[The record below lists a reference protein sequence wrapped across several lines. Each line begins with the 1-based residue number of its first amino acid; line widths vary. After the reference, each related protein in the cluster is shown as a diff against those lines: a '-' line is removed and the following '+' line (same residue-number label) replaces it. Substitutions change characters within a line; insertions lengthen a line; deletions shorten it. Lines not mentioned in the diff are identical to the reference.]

1 MTPLNVLEL
10 QQLNSTPVLPGCWK
24 LMPGQVI
31 SLRPREAGAL
41 HITQG
46 KAWATFDGPHGAH
59 GIDSGDLCLVAGQAL
74 AVRAGQRLVFEPL
87 DRDQMVC
94 FEWTPL
100 SGASPLRDLAQALS
114 MAGGALLRLAGALAG
129 GQSGL
134 QCQPGP
140 RRHQLG

>member
-1 MTPLNVLEL
+1 MTLLNVLEL
-10 QQLNSTPVLPGCWK
+10 QQLNGTAVLPGCWK

-31 SLRPREAGAL
+31 SLRPRAAGAL

-46 KAWATFDGPHGAH
+46 QAWATFDGPHAVQGM
-59 GIDSGDLCLVAGQAL
+59 DCGDHCLAAGQQL

-87 DRDQMVC
+87 GRDEMVC
-94 FEWTPL
+94 FEWTPW
-100 SGASPLRDLAQALS
+100 SGTSPLRDLVQALS

-129 GQSGL
+129 GQGRL
-134 QCQPGP
+134 QRQPGP